1 MIGDVVR
8 ISAME
13 VNTEVSFAK
22 MDRVSHA
29 GHLETTNLRKHEI
42 TVWGTL
48 NPGNLDVACKA
59 CKACTSSSCSTM

>member
-8 ISAME
+8 ISEME

-22 MDRVSHA
+22 MDRVYHA

-48 NPGNLDVACKA
+48 NLGNLDVACKA
-59 CKACTSSSCSTM
+59 CISSSCSTM